1 MYKKSIYFPNI
12 EFNIITSNK
21 EAYIKQLKHISQFYI
36 PYYGEPTRTIN
47 MEYIEDINLF
57 NKILEEAKLQETKS
71 YQSFTNQIHKEY
83 KNNNGEKYYIVDNQE
98 YICMKENDDYY
109 KIITDG
115 KEEGIKWLFR
125 VIREILVRINEENRG
140 LYMHGTALNIDNNG
154 ILILGNSGSGKTTL
168 ATKMLESEEDMKFL
182 SNDRIFIYSNN
193 NQTMEYFPIP
203 IVYAMGTV
211 KNCETLNNYFKRTR
225 ILEARTGIKYEKS
238 SDDTKVDI
246 PLTHLKEIFANCK
259 MTPIS
264 NINLI
269 IFPKL
274 NKYSDKDYV
283 IKKLSP
289 KEQIIKLNQT
299 CFTPFDWESL
309 RLEWIYRR
317 NMNMNDLVENKI
329 NTIDS
334 IVKNTEI
341 LEIEYGFN
349 VNSKKLVK
357 RIKGV

>member
-1 MYKKSIYFPNI
+1 MYQKSIYFRNI

-21 EAYIKQLKHISQFYI
+21 DAYVKQLKHISQFYI
-36 PYYGEPTRTIN
+36 PYQGEPTRTIN

-57 NKILEEAKLQETKS
+57 NKILEKAKLQKSKS

-83 KNNNGEKYYIVDNQE
+83 KNNIGEKYYIVDNQE
-98 YICMKENDDYY
+98 YICMKENEDYY
-109 KIITDG
+109 KIITNG

-140 LYMHGTALNIDNNG
+140 LYMHGTALNINNNG

-168 ATKMLESEEDMKFL
+168 ATKMLESDEKIKFL
-182 SNDRIFIYSNN
+182 SNDRIFVYSNN

-211 KNCETLNNYFKRTR
+211 KNCDALNNYFKRTR
-225 ILEARTGIKYEKS
+225 ILESRTGIKYEKS
-238 SDDTKVDI
+238 SDNTKVDI
-246 PLTHLKEIFANCK
+246 PLTCLGKIFENCE
-259 MTPIS
+259 MIPVS

-274 NKYSDKDYV
+274 NKDIGEDYV
-283 IKKLSP
+283 IRKLTS

-317 NMNMNDLVENKI
+317 NMNMNDLIENKI

-341 LEIEYGFN
+341 LEIEYGLN
-349 VNSKKLVK
+349 INNKKLIK